1 MLTKR
6 TKADG
11 AGGLP
16 LRLEL
21 TYEYPGYVETKAA
34 VQPALHGLLEVAA
47 SASVSPSEAPC
58 EISLVVDESMSMNA
72 CMAVVRETLLFLLDR
87 CPAGTRVSLTGF
99 SQEAVVYASAALSTD
114 RALRDRVRQL
124 DAKSSTNL
132 EAGLLHGLGAFR
144 GGGGR
149 RRCLVLLTD
158 GEANAGVTDPESIY
172 ASVRDRMRGI
182 DFCALAIG
190 TRCNMSLLS
199 ELTMQAEGRCLC
211 IEGTDR
217 IPKAVGSLFGG
228 LLTPGPRQ
236 VRVRFPE
243 GADPR
248 VSGLPLAEGGGG
260 RVVVLG
266 DMSSGERVSIPF
278 LLERRKGGA
287 RTLWFEATYQDGK
300 GEGKGEARAAQLASA
315 APLESAPAGARRNP
329 RVALHLLRVRI
340 AAALQSSREAGRAA
354 EEEEWKR
361 CVQEGRRIAEA
372 GLSEDLSRL
381 RTLLL
386 LRAEEALRRATG
398 ELPSLTLPELR
409 RAATTELTRQISQD
423 ADDAFATPHMR
434 SLAEQA
440 EQSVGRGGSAGAGA
454 LPEGLTAPRLTRS

>member
-1 MLTKR
+1 
-6 TKADG
+6 
-11 AGGLP
+11 
-16 LRLEL
+16 
-21 TYEYPGYVETKAA
+21 
-34 VQPALHGLLEVAA
+34 
-47 SASVSPSEAPC
+47 
-58 EISLVVDESMSMNA
+58 
-72 CMAVVRETLLFLLDR
+72 
-87 CPAGTRVSLTGF
+87 
-99 SQEAVVYASAALSTD
+99 
-114 RALRDRVRQL
+114 
-124 DAKSSTNL
+124 
-132 EAGLLHGLGAFR
+132 
-144 GGGGR
+144 
-149 RRCLVLLTD
+149 
-158 GEANAGVTDPESIY
+158 
-172 ASVRDRMRGI
+172 
-182 DFCALAIG
+182 
-190 TRCNMSLLS
+190 
-199 ELTMQAEGRCLC
+199 
-211 IEGTDR
+211 
-217 IPKAVGSLFGG
+217 
-228 LLTPGPRQ
+228 
-236 VRVRFPE
+236 
-243 GADPR
+243 
-248 VSGLPLAEGGGG
+248 
-260 RVVVLG
+260 
-266 DMSSGERVSIPF
+266 MSSGERVSIPF